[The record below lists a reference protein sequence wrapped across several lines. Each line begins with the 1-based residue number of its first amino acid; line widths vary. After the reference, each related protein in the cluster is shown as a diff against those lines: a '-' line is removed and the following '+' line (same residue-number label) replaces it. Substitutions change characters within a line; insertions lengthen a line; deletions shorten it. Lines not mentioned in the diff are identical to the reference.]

1 MKWLRLLCWGMGL
14 LLVVS
19 PLRSQEFSN
28 RGKEFWLTYPA
39 HIDGTTSVMGL
50 YITSS
55 VNTTGTLELA
65 GGTPLTFNVQANVV
79 TRIFLNSTGTG
90 TITGTSA
97 QYFGLNTAVYQS
109 QSNGVI
115 PKSAIR
121 IASNDPLVVYAH
133 IIRSARS
140 AATLALPTQ
149 VLGNEYIAP
158 SMPSIVTQPST
169 SNGTLGGVGEITVVA
184 TQPNTQLTLVP
195 TANGRNGELAGQ
207 PIVINMPNPGDCYQ
221 FQSANLG
228 DLTGTKISS
237 APAAGSSG
245 CKPIAV
251 FSASTWS
258 AFDCI
263 GASGGDNLFQQLF
276 PTKSWGKTFVT
287 APFFNRNYDIFRI
300 IPKST
305 SAKIT
310 IQENGNTITL
320 GPSNYNSTGK
330 FYFFTSANPLIITS
344 DEPISVAQF
353 ITSQSCKT
361 GCISGNGAP
370 TNCFADPE
378 MVMLSP
384 VEQTLQDVT
393 FFSAHK
399 DYVPALQTAV
409 ELHYVNII
417 INKNFKGTVKIDG
430 NNPAGTFIDIP
441 GSNYAYLQENLTTS
455 SQANPIH
462 RVVADSSFSAIVYGY
477 GNVES
482 YGYNGGTNVK
492 DFTPKPTIQNP
503 FNRIDSA
510 FTCTNSP
517 FTFSLPI
524 NYLPT
529 SLQWDFTLAPR
540 ISPATTINLPTG
552 GTPDS
557 TVIINGQ
564 TIRYYSTGI
573 TYQFGQPNTAAS
585 LDTIRLFTTS
595 ATPDGCGSN
604 SQVVSLP
611 IRVFSKPVAQFNSL
625 SSGCFT
631 DSVKLFSTA
640 TIGQGKITRWRWNKG
655 TGPTDSKYDSSYY
668 GILYSAAG
676 NYQASLEVISDI
688 GCLSDPF
695 TSTINVANRPI
706 AGWVVPAV
714 ACVNSVVTFSDVS
727 TASSGTIAT
736 RIWNLDDGSGAFS
749 RTTQAPVQTTYASWG
764 TKKPTL
770 QVVLSNGCTSEVFSP
785 VTPFK
790 VNPLPEPGFISPA
803 ICLNDANAKFI
814 DTTKIADGSTGFTYQ
829 WNFNAASPAVS
840 PGPIPLTSTAAQPSI
855 TYNKADYYIV
865 RLQVTSAVGCTNAF
879 TKNFTVNGT
888 TPKADFLLANA
899 LPYCSE
905 RILLLQDK
913 STVNFGGITRLTIQ
927 WDDTGN
933 PANQT
938 DTLLPGVQQ
947 TYPWAYPTVAVPSA
961 TNYTIK
967 MKAYSGGNTCVD
979 SISKGIQI
987 FPTPQAAFTA
997 TDTQFCSND
1006 QIQFTDLSNG
1016 YSSAIQNWNWNLG
1029 KGYTSNLQNPK
1040 QVYNDSG
1047 SAVVKLF
1054 VKNFDGCVSDTVSL
1068 PITIFPL
1075 PVLDL
1080 PSEIRTLA
1088 GATVPLK
1095 PDFVYGNSLQYLW
1108 SPATYLNSDTAAIPL
1123 ATATDDITYLLT
1135 LTGIGGCAVSDT
1147 VFLRVLKGPEIP
1159 NAFSPNGD
1167 GINDVWRIKYLEFY
1181 SEATVQIFNR
1191 YGQLV
1196 YLTTGYSAPWDGN
1209 FKGTPLPVGTYYYI
1223 INPKNGRE
1231 IMKGSVT
1238 IVR

>member
-1 MKWLRLLCWGMGL
+1 MKWLRLLCWGIGL
-14 LLVVS
+14 LLVGS
-19 PLRSQEFSN
+19 PLSGQEFSN
-28 RGKEFWLTYPA
+28 KGKEFWLTYPA
-39 HIDGTTSVMGL
+39 HVDGTGSVMGL
-50 YITSS
+50 YITAS

-65 GGTPLTFNVQANVV
+65 GGPPLTFTVQANVV

-90 TITGTSA
+90 VVSGTTP

-109 QSNGVI
+109 QSNGVKS
-115 PKSAIR
+115 KSAIR
-121 IASNDPLVVYAH
+121 IASNDPLVVYSH
-133 IIRSARS
+133 IILAKRS

-158 SMPSIVTQPST
+158 SMPSQNASA
-169 SNGTLGGVGEITVVA
+169 GAGAGVGEIAVVA
-184 TQPNTQLTLVP
+184 SQANTQITIIP
-195 TANGRNGELAGQ
+195 TANGRTGELAGV
-207 PIVINMPNPGDCYQ
+207 PIVVNLPNAGDCYQ
-221 FQSANLG
+221 FQSVPLA
-228 DLTGTKISS
+228 DLTGTKITS
-237 APAAGSSG
+237 APSAGTSG
-245 CKPIAV
+245 CRPIAV

-258 AFDCI
+258 AFDCV
-263 GASGGDNLFQQLF
+263 GSAGGDNLFQQLF
-276 PTKSWGKTFVT
+276 PTKSWGKAFVT
-287 APFFNRNYDIFRI
+287 APFKNRNTDLFRI
-300 IPKST
+300 IPKSVN
-305 SAKIT
+305 AKVT
-310 IQENGNTITL
+310 IQENGNIISL
-320 GPSNYNSTGK
+320 GAANYNSTGN
-330 FYFFTSANPLIITS
+330 FYFYSSNNPLIISS

-353 ITSQSCKT
+353 ITSATCKQ
-361 GCISGNGAP
+361 GCFAIENESPA
-370 TNCFADPE
+370 CWADPE

-399 DYVPALQTAV
+399 TYVPQDQTAV
-409 ELHYVNII
+409 DLHYVNII
-417 INKNFKGTVKIDG
+417 INQKFKSSLKIDG
-430 NNPAGTFIDIP
+430 KAPTANFVDIP
-441 GSNYAYLQENLTTS
+441 GSNYAYLQEDLSTS
-455 SQANPIH
+455 SQSNPIH

-477 GNVES
+477 GPVES

-503 FNRIDSA
+503 YNRIDSA
-510 FTCTNSP
+510 FTCTNTP
-517 FTFSLPI
+517 FTFSVPL

-529 SLQWDFTLAPR
+529 SLQWDFALAPR
-540 ISPATTINLPTG
+540 ISPATTINQPTG
-552 GTPDS
+552 STPDS
-557 TVIINGQ
+557 TLIINGQ

-573 TYQFGQPNTAAS
+573 TYQFGQTNTAAV
-585 LDTIRLFTTS
+585 LDTIRLYTTS

-611 IRVFSKPVAQFNSL
+611 IRVYSKPVAQFNIL
-625 SSGCFT
+625 SSGCFS

-640 TIGQGKITRWRWNKG
+640 TIGQGQIKSWRWKLG
-655 TGPTDSKYDSSYY
+655 TGPTDSKNDSSYY
-668 GILYSAAG
+668 ATLYSAAG

-695 TSTINVANRPI
+695 TRTINLADRPI

-714 ACVNSVVTFSDVS
+714 TCVNSVVTFTDVS
-727 TASSGTIAT
+727 VASSGTIST
-736 RIWNLDDGSGAFS
+736 RIWNLDDGSGTFS
-749 RTTQAPVQTTYASWG
+749 RTTQDPVQTTYTSWG

-785 VTPFK
+785 VTPLL

-803 ICLNDANAKFI
+803 ICLNDANAIFI
-814 DTTKIADGSTGFTYQ
+814 DTTKIADGTAGFTYL

-840 PGPIPLTSTAAQPSI
+840 PGPIPQTSTDAQPSI

-927 WDDTGN
+927 WDYTDN
-933 PANQT
+933 PASQT
-938 DTLLPGVQQ
+938 DTLLPGIQQ
-947 TYPWAYPTVAVPSA
+947 TYPWAYATVAVPSA
-961 TNYTIK
+961 TSYTIK

-979 SISKGIQI
+979 SVSKLIQI
-987 FPTPQAAFTA
+987 FPTPIADFTA
-997 TDTQFCSND
+997 SDTLFCSND

-1029 KGYTSNLQNPK
+1029 KGYTSSLQNPT

-1047 SAVVKLF
+1047 TALVKLF
-1054 VKNFDGCVSDTVSL
+1054 VKNLDGCVSDTVSL

-1075 PVLDL
+1075 PKLNL
-1080 PSEIRTLA
+1080 PNEIRTLA

-1095 PDFVYGNSLQYLW
+1095 PDYIYGNSLQYLW
-1108 SPATYLNSDTAAIPL
+1108 TPDTFLNYDTAAIPL
-1123 ATATDDITYLLT
+1123 ATPTDDITYLLM
-1135 LTGIGGCAVSDT
+1135 LTGTGGCSVSDT

-1167 GINDVWRIKYLEFY
+1167 GINDVWRIKYLEYY
-1181 SEATVQIFNR
+1181 SDATVQIFNR

-1196 YLTTGYSAPWDGN
+1196 YLTTGYSVPWDGM

>member
-1 MKWLRLLCWGMGL
+1 MKWLRLLSWGMGL
-14 LLVVS
+14 LLLAS

-28 RGKEFWLTYPA
+28 KGKEFWLTYPA
-39 HIDGTTSVMGL
+39 HVDGTGSVMGL
-50 YITSS
+50 YITAS

-65 GGTPLTFNVQANVV
+65 GGPPLTFTVQANVV
-79 TRIFLNSTGTG
+79 TRIFLNSSGTG
-90 TITGTSA
+90 VVSGSSP

-109 QSNGVI
+109 QSNGVST
-115 PKSAIR
+115 KSAIR

-133 IIRSARS
+133 IIKSARS

-158 SMPSIVTQPST
+158 SMPSQNASASPTT
-169 SNGTLGGVGEITVVA
+169 AGVGEIAVVA
-184 TQPNTQLTLVP
+184 SQNNTQITIIP
-195 TANGRNGELAGQ
+195 TANGKNGELAGV
-207 PIVINMPNPGDCYQ
+207 PIVVNLPNAGDCYQ
-221 FQSANLG
+221 FQSASLA

-237 APAAGSSG
+237 APAPGSSG

-258 AFDCI
+258 AFDCT

-287 APFFNRNYDIFRI
+287 APFKNRNYDLFRI
-300 IPKST
+300 IPKT
-305 SAKIT
+305 TNAKVSIL
-310 IQENGNTITL
+310 ENGNNINL
-320 GPSNYNSTGK
+320 GAANYNSNGN
-330 FYFFTSANPLIITS
+330 FYFYSSSNPLVISS
-344 DEPISVAQF
+344 DEPISVAQY
-353 ITSQSCKT
+353 ITSTSCKP
-361 GCISGNGAP
+361 GCNNSPNDP
-370 TNCFADPE
+370 NTCYADPE
-378 MVMLSP
+378 MVALSP
-384 VEQTLQDVT
+384 VEQTLQDIT

-399 DYVPALQTAV
+399 SYVPNDQTAV
-409 ELHYVNII
+409 VLHYVNII
-417 INKNFKGTVKIDG
+417 INQKFKSSLTIDG
-430 NNPAGTFIDIP
+430 KAPTASFIDIP
-441 GSNYAYLQENLTTS
+441 GSNYSYLQEDLSTS
-455 SQANPIH
+455 SQTNPIH

-477 GNVES
+477 GPVES

-510 FTCTNSP
+510 FTCTNTP
-517 FTFSLPI
+517 FTFSVPL

-529 SLQWDFTLAPR
+529 SLQWDFALAPR
-540 ISPATTINLPTG
+540 ISPATTINQPTG

-573 TYQFGQPNTAAS
+573 TYQFGQPNSAAV
-585 LDTIRLFTTS
+585 LDTIRLYTTS

-611 IRVFSKPVAQFNSL
+611 IRVYSKPVAQFNTL
-625 SSGCFT
+625 SSGCIT

-640 TIGQGKITRWRWNKG
+640 TIGQGQITRWRWNKG
-655 TGPTDSKYDSSYY
+655 TGPTDSKNDSSYY
-668 GILYSAAG
+668 GVLYSTAG

-695 TSTINVANRPI
+695 TRTINVANRPI

-727 TASSGTIAT
+727 TASSGTIST

-749 RTTQAPVQTTYASWG
+749 RTTQAPVQTTYTSWG
-764 TKKPTL
+764 NKKPTL

-785 VTPFK
+785 VTPFI
-790 VNPLPEPGFISPA
+790 VHPLPEPGFISPA
-803 ICLNDANAKFI
+803 ICLNDANATFI
-814 DTTKIADGSTGFTYQ
+814 DTTKIADGTAGFTYL
-829 WNFNAASPAVS
+829 WNFNAANPAVS

-855 TYNKADYYIV
+855 TYKKADYYIV
-865 RLQVTSAVGCTNAF
+865 SLQVTSAVGCVNAF

-905 RILLLQDK
+905 RMLFLQDK
-913 STVNFGGITRLTIQ
+913 STVNFGSITRLTIQ
-927 WDDTGN
+927 WDFTGN
-933 PANQT
+933 PAIQT
-938 DTLLPGVQQ
+938 DTLLPGLQQ
-947 TYPWAYPTVAVPSA
+947 TYPKAYSTVAVPSA
-961 TNYTIK
+961 TSYTIK

-979 SISKGIQI
+979 SINKVIQI
-987 FPTPQAAFTA
+987 FPTPIAAFTA
-997 TDTQFCSND
+997 TDSQFCSND

-1016 YSSAIQNWNWNLG
+1016 YSSALQNWNWNLG
-1029 KGYTSNLQNPK
+1029 KGYTSTLQNPK

-1047 SAVVKLF
+1047 NAVVKLF
-1054 VKNFDGCVSDTVSL
+1054 VKNLDGCVSDTASL

-1080 PSEIRTLA
+1080 PNEIRTLA
-1088 GATVPLK
+1088 GATVPIK
-1095 PDFVYGNSLQYLW
+1095 PDFIYGNSLQYLW
-1108 SPATYLNSDTAAIPL
+1108 SPATYLNSDTTAIPL
-1123 ATATDDITYLLT
+1123 ATASDDITYLLT
-1135 LTGIGGCAVSDT
+1135 LTGIGGCVVTDT

-1167 GINDVWRIKYLEFY
+1167 GINDVWRIKYLEYY

-1196 YLTTGYSAPWDGN
+1196 YLTTGYSVPWDGK

>member
-14 LLVVS
+14 LLMAS

-28 RGKEFWLTYPA
+28 KGKEFWLTYPA
-39 HIDGTTSVMGL
+39 HVDGTLSVMGL
-50 YITSS
+50 YITAS

-65 GGTPLTFNVQANVV
+65 GGPPLTFTVQANVV
-79 TRIFLNSTGTG
+79 TRIFLNSSGTG
-90 TITGTSA
+90 VVSGTSP

-109 QSNGVI
+109 QSNGVKS
-115 PKSAIR
+115 KSAIR
-121 IASNDPLVVYAH
+121 IASNDPLVVYSH
-133 IIRSARS
+133 IIYSARS

-158 SMPSIVTQPST
+158 SMPSA
-169 SNGTLGGVGEITVVA
+169 NAAGGTGAGVGEIAVVA
-184 TQPNTQLTLVP
+184 SQANTQITIIP
-195 TANGRNGELAGQ
+195 TANGRNGELAGV
-207 PIVINMPNPGDCYQ
+207 PIVVNLPNAGDCYQ
-221 FQSANLG
+221 FQSAPLA
-228 DLTGTKISS
+228 DLTGTKITS
-237 APAAGSSG
+237 APAAGTSG
-245 CKPIAV
+245 CRPVAV

-258 AFDCI
+258 AFDCG
-263 GASGGDNLFQQLF
+263 GAFGGDNLFQQLF

-287 APFFNRNYDIFRI
+287 APFKNRNYDLFRI
-300 IPKST
+300 IPKSVN
-305 SAKIT
+305 AKVA
-310 IQENGNTITL
+310 IQENGNTINL
-320 GPSNYNSTGK
+320 GAANYNSTGN
-330 FYFFTSANPLIITS
+330 FYFYSSNNPLIINS
-344 DEPISVAQF
+344 DEPISIAQY
-353 ITSQSCKT
+353 ITSTSCKP
-361 GCISGNGAP
+361 GCSNLP
-370 TNCFADPE
+370 NEVNTCNADPE

-384 VEQTLQDVT
+384 VEQTLQDIT
-393 FFSAHK
+393 FFSAHMS
-399 DYVPALQTAV
+399 YVPDKQTNV
-409 ELHYVNII
+409 VLHYVNII
-417 INKNFKGTVKIDG
+417 INQKFKSSLSIDG
-430 NNPAGTFIDIP
+430 KAPTANFVDIP
-441 GSNYAYLQENLTTS
+441 GSNYSYLQEDLSTS
-455 SQANPIH
+455 SQTNPIH

-477 GNVES
+477 GPVES

-510 FTCTNSP
+510 FTCTNTP
-517 FTFSLPI
+517 FTFSVPL

-529 SLQWDFTLAPR
+529 SLQWDFALAPR
-540 ISPATTINLPTG
+540 ISPATTINQPTG

-557 TVIINGQ
+557 TLIINGQ

-573 TYQFGQPNTAAS
+573 TYQFNQSNS
-585 LDTIRLFTTS
+585 SSDLDIIRLYTTS

-604 SQVVSLP
+604 TQLVFLP
-611 IRVFSKPVAQFNSL
+611 IRVYSKPVAQFNSL
-625 SSGCFT
+625 SSGCIT
-631 DSVKLFSTA
+631 DSVKLFSTS
-640 TIGQGKITRWRWNKG
+640 TIGQGQITRWRWNKG
-655 TGPTDSKYDSSYY
+655 TGPTDIKNDSSYY

-676 NYQASLEVISDI
+676 NFQASLEVISDI

-695 TSTINVANRPI
+695 TRTINVANRPI
-706 AGWVVPAV
+706 AGWVVPTF

-727 TASSGTIAT
+727 TASSGTIST

-749 RTTQAPVQTTYASWG
+749 RTTQAPVQTTYTSWG
-764 TKKPTL
+764 NKKPTL

-814 DTTKIADGSTGFTYQ
+814 DTTKIADGTAGFTYL

-855 TYNKADYYIV
+855 TYKKADYYTV
-865 RLQVTSAVGCTNAF
+865 SLQVTSAAGCANAF

-899 LPYCSE
+899 LPFCSE
-905 RILLLQDK
+905 RMLMLQDK
-913 STVNFGGITRLTIQ
+913 STVNFGSITRLTIQ
-927 WDDTGN
+927 WDYTGN

-938 DTLLPGVQQ
+938 DTLLPGLQQ
-947 TYPWAYPTVAVPSA
+947 TYPKAYSTVAVPSA
-961 TNYTIK
+961 TSYTIK

-979 SISKGIQI
+979 SVSKVIQI
-987 FPTPQAAFTA
+987 FPTPIAAFTA

-1029 KGYTSNLQNPK
+1029 KGYTSSLQNPK

-1047 SAVVKLF
+1047 NAVVKLL
-1054 VKNFDGCVSDTVSL
+1054 VKNLDGCVSDTVSL
-1068 PITIFPL
+1068 PIIIFPL

-1080 PSEIRTLA
+1080 PNEIRTLA

-1095 PDFVYGNSLQYLW
+1095 PDYVYGNSLQYLW
-1108 SPATYLNSDTAAIPL
+1108 TPDTYLNSDTAAIPL
-1123 ATATDDITYLLT
+1123 ATASDDITYLLT

-1167 GINDVWRIKYLEFY
+1167 GINDVWRIKYLEYY

-1196 YLTTGYSAPWDGN
+1196 YLTTGYSIPWDGN

>member
-14 LLVVS
+14 LLVAS

-39 HIDGTTSVMGL
+39 QIDGTTSVMGL

-90 TITGTSA
+90 TITGSSP
-97 QYFGLNTAVYQS
+97 QYFALNTAVYQS
-109 QSNGVI
+109 QANGVRT
-115 PKSAIR
+115 KSAIR

-158 SMPSIVTQPST
+158 SMSSTVTQAST

-195 TANGRNGELAGQ
+195 TTNGRNGELAGQ

-228 DLTGTKISS
+228 DLSGTKISS

-245 CKPIAV
+245 CKPISV

-258 AFDCI
+258 SFDCI

-305 SAKIT
+305 SATIT
-310 IQENGNTITL
+310 IQENGNTFTL
-320 GPSNYNSTGK
+320 GPANYNSAGK
-330 FYFFTSANPLIITS
+330 FYSFISANPLIITS

-353 ITSQSCKT
+353 ITSQTCKT
-361 GCISGNGAP
+361 GCFGGNGAP
-370 TNCFADPE
+370 SSCFADPE

-399 DYVPALQTAV
+399 DYVPVGQTAV

-430 NNPAGTFIDIP
+430 NNPAGTFVDIP
-441 GSNYAYLQENLTTS
+441 GSNYAYLQENLTAS
-455 SQANPIH
+455 SLTNPIH
-462 RVVADSSFSAIVYGY
+462 RVVADSSFSAVVYGY

-510 FTCTNSP
+510 FTCTNTP
-517 FTFSLPI
+517 FTFSVPL

-529 SLQWDFTLAPR
+529 SLQWDFALAPR
-540 ISPATTINLPTG
+540 ISPATTIDQPSG
-552 GTPDS
+552 GSPDS

-564 TIRYYSTGI
+564 TIRYYSTGV
-573 TYQFGQPNTAAS
+573 TFQFHQPNSAS
-585 LDTIRLFTTS
+585 VLDTIRLFTTS

-611 IRVFSKPVAQFNSL
+611 IRVYSKPVAQFNSL
-625 SSGCFT
+625 SSGCIT

-640 TIGQGKITRWRWNKG
+640 TIGQGQITSWRWNKG
-655 TGPTDSKYDSSYY
+655 TGPTDSKNDSSYY

-676 NYQASLEVISDI
+676 NYQASLDVISDI
-688 GCLSDPF
+688 GCVSDPF
-695 TSTINVANRPI
+695 TRTINVANRPI

-714 ACVNSVVTFSDVS
+714 ACVNSIVTFSDVS
-727 TASSGTIAT
+727 VASSGTIST
-736 RIWNLDDGSGAFS
+736 RIWNLDDGSGTFS
-749 RTTQAPVQTTYASWG
+749 RTTQDPEQTTYTSWG

-785 VTPFK
+785 VTPFI

-814 DTTKIADGSTGFTYQ
+814 DTTKIADGTAGFTYL

-865 RLQVTSAVGCTNAF
+865 RLQVTSAVGCANTF

-888 TPKADFLLANA
+888 TPKADFMLANA
-899 LPYCSE
+899 LQFCSE
-905 RILLLQDK
+905 RMLVLQDK

-938 DTLLPGVQQ
+938 DTLLPGLQQ
-947 TYPWAYPTVAVPSA
+947 TYPRAYSTVAIPSA
-961 TNYTIK
+961 TSYTIK

-979 SISKGIQI
+979 SISKLIQI
-987 FPTPQAAFTA
+987 FPTPIAAFTA

-1006 QIQFTDLSNG
+1006 EILFTDLSNG

-1029 KGYTSNLQNPK
+1029 KGYTSSLQNPT

-1047 SAVVKLF
+1047 TALVKLF
-1054 VKNFDGCVSDTVSL
+1054 VKNLDGCVSDTVSL

-1075 PVLDL
+1075 PKLDL
-1080 PSEIRTLA
+1080 PNEIRTLA

-1095 PDFVYGNSLQYLW
+1095 PDYVYGNSLQYLW
-1108 SPATYLNSDTAAIPL
+1108 SPDTYLNSDTAAIPL
-1123 ATATDDITYLLT
+1123 ATASDDITYLLT
-1135 LTGIGGCAVSDT
+1135 LTGIGGCEVSDT

-1167 GINDVWRIKYLEFY
+1167 GINDVWRIKYLEYY
-1181 SEATVQIFNR
+1181 SDATVQIFNR
-1191 YGQLV
+1191 YGQIV
-1196 YLTTGYSAPWDGN
+1196 YLTTGYSVPWDGM

>member
-14 LLVVS
+14 LLMAS

-28 RGKEFWLTYPA
+28 KGKEFWLTYPA
-39 HIDGTTSVMGL
+39 HVDGTSSVMGL
-50 YITSS
+50 YITAS

-65 GGTPLTFNVQANVV
+65 GGAPFTFSVQANVV

-90 TITGTSA
+90 VVSGTSP

-109 QSNGVI
+109 QSNGVSS
-115 PKSAIR
+115 KSAIR
-121 IASNDPLVVYAH
+121 IASNDPLVVYSH
-133 IIRSARS
+133 IIYSARS

-158 SMPSIVTQPST
+158 SMPSANAAGG
-169 SNGTLGGVGEITVVA
+169 NGAGVGEIAVVA
-184 TQPNTQLTLVP
+184 SQANTQITILP
-195 TANGRNGELAGQ
+195 TANGRNGELAGV
-207 PIVINMPNPGDCYQ
+207 PIVVNLPNAGDCYQ
-221 FQSANLG
+221 FQSAPLA
-228 DLTGTKISS
+228 DLTGTKITS
-237 APAAGSSG
+237 APAAGTSG
-245 CKPIAV
+245 CRPVAV

-258 AFDCI
+258 AFDCG

-287 APFFNRNYDIFRI
+287 APFKNRNYDLFRI
-300 IPKST
+300 IPKSAN
-305 SAKIT
+305 AKVT
-310 IQENGNTITL
+310 IQENGNNINL
-320 GPSNYNSTGK
+320 GAANYNSTGN
-330 FYFFTSANPLIITS
+330 FYFYTSANPLIISS
-344 DEPISVAQF
+344 DEPISVAQY
-353 ITSQSCKT
+353 ITSTTCKT
-361 GCISGNGAP
+361 GCTNSP
-370 TNCFADPE
+370 TDPSTCYADPE

-399 DYVPALQTAV
+399 SYVPLNQTAI
-409 ELHYVNII
+409 EFHYVNII
-417 INKNFKGTVKIDG
+417 INKKFKSSLTIDG
-430 NNPAGTFIDIP
+430 KAPIASFVDIQ
-441 GSNYAYLQENLTTS
+441 GSNYSYLQEDLTTS
-455 SQANPIH
+455 SQTNPIH
-462 RVVADSSFSAIVYGY
+462 RVLADSSFSAIVYGY
-477 GNVES
+477 GKVES

-510 FTCTNSP
+510 FTCTNTP
-517 FTFSLPI
+517 FTFSVPL

-529 SLQWDFTLAPR
+529 SLQWDFALAPR
-540 ISPATTINLPTG
+540 ISPATTINQPTG

-573 TYQFGQPNTAAS
+573 TYQFGQTNTAAV
-585 LDTIRLFTTS
+585 LDTIRLYTTS

-604 SQVVSLP
+604 SQLVSLP
-611 IRVFSKPVAQFNSL
+611 IRVYSKPVAQFNIL
-625 SSGCFT
+625 SSGCIT
-631 DSVKLFSTA
+631 DSVKLFSTS
-640 TIGQGKITRWRWNKG
+640 TIGQGQITRWRWNKG
-655 TGPTDSKYDSSYY
+655 TGPTDSKNDSSYY
-668 GILYSAAG
+668 ATLYSAAG

-695 TSTINVANRPI
+695 TRTINVANRPI

-714 ACVNSVVTFSDVS
+714 ACVNSVVNFSDVS
-727 TASSGTIAT
+727 VASSGTIST
-736 RIWNLDDGSGAFS
+736 RIWNLDDGSGTFS
-749 RTTQAPVQTTYASWG
+749 RTTQDPVQTTYTSWG
-764 TKKPTL
+764 PKKPTL

-785 VTPFK
+785 VAPFI

-814 DTTKIADGSTGFTYQ
+814 DTTKIADGTAGFTYL

-865 RLQVTSAVGCTNAF
+865 RLQVTSAVGCANTF

-888 TPKADFLLANA
+888 TPKADFMLANA

-905 RILLLQDK
+905 RMLVLQDK

-927 WDDTGN
+927 WDYTGN

-938 DTLLPGVQQ
+938 DTLLPGLQQ
-947 TYPWAYPTVAVPSA
+947 TYPRAYSTVAVPSA
-961 TNYTIK
+961 TSYTIK

-979 SISKGIQI
+979 SVSKVIQV

-1029 KGYTSNLQNPK
+1029 KGYTSAIQNPK

-1047 SAVVKLF
+1047 TAVVKLF
-1054 VKNFDGCVSDTVSL
+1054 VKNFDGCVSDTASL

-1080 PSEIRTLA
+1080 PNEIRTLA

-1095 PDFVYGNSLQYLW
+1095 PDYVYGNFLQYLW
-1108 SPATYLNSDTAAIPL
+1108 SPDTYLNSDTAAIPL

-1135 LTGIGGCAVSDT
+1135 LTGIGGCAVTDT

-1167 GINDVWRIKYLEFY
+1167 GINDVWRIKYLEYY

-1196 YLTTGYSAPWDGN
+1196 YLTTGYSVPWDGK

>member
-1 MKWLRLLCWGMGL
+1 MKWLRLLCWGIGL
-14 LLVVS
+14 LLVAS

-39 HIDGTTSVMGL
+39 HVDGISSVMGL
-50 YITSS
+50 YITAS

-65 GGTPLTFNVQANVV
+65 GGPPVTFTVQANVV
-79 TRIFLNSTGTG
+79 TRIFLNSSGTG
-90 TITGTSA
+90 NVSGTSP
-97 QYFGLNTAVYQS
+97 QYFGLNTLVYQS
-109 QSNGVI
+109 QSNGVST
-115 PKSAIR
+115 KAAIR
-121 IASNDPLVVYAH
+121 IAANDALVVYAH
-133 IIRSARS
+133 IIKSARS

-158 SMPSIVTQPST
+158 SMASANAGGV
-169 SNGTLGGVGEITVVA
+169 NGSGVGEIAVVA
-184 TQPNTQLTLVP
+184 SQANTQITIIP
-195 TANGRNGELAGQ
+195 TANGKNGELAGV
-207 PIVINMPNPGDCYQ
+207 PIVVNLPNAGDCYQ
-221 FQSANLG
+221 FQSAPLA
-228 DLTGTKISS
+228 DLTGTRISS
-237 APAAGSSG
+237 APAPGTSG
-245 CKPIAV
+245 CRPVAV

-258 AFDCI
+258 AFDCA

-287 APFFNRNYDIFRI
+287 APFKNRNYDLFRI
-300 IPKST
+300 IPKS
-305 SAKIT
+305 ANAMVT
-310 IQENGNTITL
+310 IQENGNTINL
-320 GPSNYNSTGK
+320 GAANYNSNGN
-330 FYFFTSANPLIITS
+330 FYFYSSANPLVISS
-344 DEPISVAQF
+344 DEPISVAQY
-353 ITSQSCKT
+353 ITSTSCKS
-361 GCISGNGAP
+361 GCNNSPNEP
-370 TNCFADPE
+370 NTCHADPE
-378 MVMLSP
+378 MVVLSP

-399 DYVPALQTAV
+399 TYVPQDQTNV
-409 ELHYVNII
+409 DLHYVNII
-417 INKNFKGTVKIDG
+417 INQKFKSSLKIDG
-430 NNPAGTFIDIP
+430 KAPTANFVDIP
-441 GSNYAYLQENLTTS
+441 GSNYAYLQEDLTTS
-455 SQANPIH
+455 SQTNPIH

-477 GNVES
+477 GFVES

-503 FNRIDSA
+503 YNRIDSA
-510 FTCTNSP
+510 FTCTNTP
-517 FTFSLPI
+517 FTFSVPL

-529 SLQWDFTLAPR
+529 SLQWDFALAPR
-540 ISPATTINLPTG
+540 ISPATTINQPTG
-552 GTPDS
+552 STPDS
-557 TVIINGQ
+557 TLIINGQ

-573 TYQFGQPNTAAS
+573 TYQFGQTNTAAV
-585 LDTIRLFTTS
+585 LDTIRLYTTS

-611 IRVFSKPVAQFNSL
+611 IRVYNKPVAQFNIL
-625 SSGCFT
+625 SSGCFS

-640 TIGQGKITRWRWNKG
+640 TIGQGQIKSWRWKLG
-655 TGPTDSKYDSSYY
+655 TGPTDSKNDSSYY
-668 GILYSAAG
+668 GIQYSAAG

-688 GCLSDPF
+688 GCISDPF
-695 TSTINVANRPI
+695 TRTINVSNRPI

-727 TASSGTIAT
+727 VASSGTITT
-736 RIWNLDDGSGAFS
+736 RIWNLDDGSGTFS
-749 RTTQAPVQTTYASWG
+749 RTTQDPVQTTYTSWG

-785 VTPFK
+785 VTPFI

-814 DTTKIADGSTGFTYQ
+814 DTTKIADGTAGFTYL

-865 RLQVTSAVGCTNAF
+865 RLQVTSAKGCTNAF
-879 TKNFTVNGT
+879 TKNFTVNGS
-888 TPKADFLLANA
+888 TPKADFMLANA
-899 LPYCSE
+899 LPFCSE
-905 RILLLQDK
+905 RMLVLQDK
-913 STVNFGGITRLTIQ
+913 STVNFGGLTRLTIE
-927 WDDTGN
+927 WDYTRN
-933 PANQT
+933 PTNRT
-938 DTLLPGVQQ
+938 DTLVPAIQQ
-947 TYPWAYPTVAVPSA
+947 TYSKAFSTVAVPSA
-961 TNYTIK
+961 TSYTIK

-979 SISKGIQI
+979 SISKVIQI
-987 FPTPQAAFTA
+987 FPTPIAAFTA
-997 TDTQFCSND
+997 TDTQFCSKD
-1006 QIQFTDLSNG
+1006 EILFTDLSNG

-1029 KGYTSNLQNPK
+1029 KGYTSSLQNPK

-1047 SAVVKLF
+1047 TAVVKLF
-1054 VKNFDGCVSDTVSL
+1054 VKNLDGCVSDTVSL

-1080 PSEIRTLA
+1080 PNEIRTLA
-1088 GATVPLK
+1088 GATVPMK
-1095 PDFVYGNSLQYLW
+1095 PDYVYGNSLQYLW

-1123 ATATDDITYLLT
+1123 ATATDEITYLLT
-1135 LTGIGGCAVSDT
+1135 LTGIGGCFVSDT
-1147 VFLRVLKGPEIP
+1147 VLLRVLKGPEIP

-1167 GINDVWRIKYLEFY
+1167 GINDVWRIKYLEYY

-1191 YGQLV
+1191 YGQPV
-1196 YLTTGYSAPWDGN
+1196 YLSSGYSVPWDGV